1 MAAMR
6 WKPVVSSMPFHS
18 PSFLLLCVATLILYY
33 RGGERWQ
40 HVVLAVSSLA
50 FYYYA
55 GITDT
60 AVLVATVGVNHLLV
74 RYVVPGN
81 RGSGRW
87 LALAVAINLGVLCSH
102 LGGDPAAGTR
112 ALLVFVAQF
121 GSVFGS
127 QVRSRAAMCGVETRD
142 VGLFTR
148 SERLL
153 VLGLGLLFQHP
164 IAALAVL
171 AVGNNLSA
179 LQRVAAV
186 MLSPRARAREPD
198 R

>member
-1 MAAMR
+1 MYVRLVTRLFPDRSRFRSGASFTLAILDLDAFDAVNAAVGYAEGDR
-6 WKPVVSSMPFHS
+6 
-18 PSFLLLCVATLILYY
+18 
-33 RGGERWQ
+33 
-40 HVVLAVSSLA
+40 VLARFA
-50 FYYYA
+50 A
-55 GITDT
+55 
-60 AVLVATVGVNHLLV
+60 HL
-74 RYVVPGN
+74 GDF
-81 RGSGRW
+81 
-87 LALAVAINLGVLCSH
+87 AINLGVLCSH